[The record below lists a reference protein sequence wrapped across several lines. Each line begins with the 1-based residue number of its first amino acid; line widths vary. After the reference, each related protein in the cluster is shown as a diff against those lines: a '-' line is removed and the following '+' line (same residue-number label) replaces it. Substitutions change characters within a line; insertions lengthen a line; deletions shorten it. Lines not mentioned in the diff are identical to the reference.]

1 MNKTFSLFV
10 LCFTVGICTAQVQP
24 DSKSFSNSNQ
34 NQTKEVTPTLTPPSS
49 RTPTGPN
56 GFGPI
61 KIGMSRE
68 AIVQL
73 TEKDGVYLSSPMTT
87 FIYRHGGQV
96 EGVDQF
102 DAKITT
108 PLSSQP
114 FSVILAFKG
123 DELISLNISFERV
136 SSVYDRT
143 KAQIAE
149 KFGPGKENNNRKDEQ
164 CIYRNGAN
172 FKVTSGSIISTWV
185 DEVSVDSRI
194 ETRMSDWI
202 SNMCPSSLR
211 SISVGEVGVKSI
223 SIRKIQNSKEA
234 EKVKSLF

>member
-1 MNKTFSLFV
+1 
-10 LCFTVGICTAQVQP
+10 
-24 DSKSFSNSNQ
+24 
-34 NQTKEVTPTLTPPSS
+34 
-49 RTPTGPN
+49 
-56 GFGPI
+56 
-61 KIGMSRE
+61 MSRD

-73 TEKDGVYLSSPMTT
+73 TDKDGVYLSSPMTPY
-87 FIYRHGGQV
+87 IYRYGGQV

-108 PLSSQP
+108 PLSVQP
-114 FSVILAFKG
+114 FSIILAFKG

-136 SSVYDRT
+136 SSAYDRS
-143 KAQIAE
+143 KAQITE

-172 FKVTSGSIISTWV
+172 FKVTSGSILSTWV

-202 SNMCPSSLR
+202 SNTCPSSLR

-223 SIRKIQNSKEA
+223 SIRKVQNSKEA
-234 EKVKSLF
+234 EKAKNLF